1 MVLRALLLDYAG
13 VLTDV
18 GAQRLYAAVRIARAH
33 GVRTALLS
41 NAGGGPEAR
50 EAFGD
55 RFDAVV
61 FSGDVGVAK
70 PDVAVYRL
78 TADRLGV
85 TPGECVFVDDS
96 AVNVAGAVSAGM
108 VGVRHVSVAETL
120 AELEALFPFSVSG
133 SG

>member
-1 MVLRALLLDYAG
+1 MVLRALVLDYAG

-18 GAQRLYAAVRIARAH
+18 GGERLFAAVQTARVH

-41 NAGGGPEAR
+41 NAGGGREAR
-50 EAFGD
+50 EAFAD

-70 PDVAVYRL
+70 PDVAVYHL

-85 TPGECVFVDDS
+85 VPSACVFVDDS
-96 AVNVAGAVSAGM
+96 VANVAGAVSAGM
-108 VGVRHVSVAETL
+108 VGVRHVSVEETL
-120 AELEALFPFSVSG
+120 AELRVLFPFLVPG